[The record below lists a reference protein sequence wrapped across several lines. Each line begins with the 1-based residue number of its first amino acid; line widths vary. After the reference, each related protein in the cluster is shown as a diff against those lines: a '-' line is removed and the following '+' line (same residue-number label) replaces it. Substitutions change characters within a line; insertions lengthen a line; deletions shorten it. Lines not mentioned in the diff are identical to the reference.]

1 MFLSRKFLFVIGGSA
16 VLVGSVL
23 LMHAADGQETAAPV
37 AAAPVAPARPALTVT
52 AVRPQRSSWASTVV
66 ANGSVA
72 AWQEVAIGAELAGLR
87 LIELPVQ
94 VGDQVRRGALL
105 ATLQSNTLAAD
116 LAASRASLQEAEAAL
131 AEAEANASRARQLQP
146 GGAMSAQQSDQYLTG
161 AATARARVATL
172 KARLIADE
180 LRLAQTR
187 ILAPD
192 DGVIAARLATQGSV
206 VQAGQELLRLIRQGR
221 LEWRAEVPAAEL
233 VRIRPGMSVQVTPA
247 GSETVT
253 GKVRMVAPTVDPA
266 SRNGLVY
273 VDLPRGGEVRA
284 GMFARGE
291 FALGSSTA
299 LSLPQSA
306 VVLRDGF
313 AYVFELGLEQ
323 RVQQRKIGVGR
334 RQGDRI
340 EITAGLDEQMR
351 VVAQGAAF
359 LADGDSVRVVNQLP
373 PAPNDASGVSVSST
387 TLRTQ

>member
-1 MFLSRKFLFVIGGSA
+1 MFLSRKFLFVVGASGA
-16 VLVGSVL
+16 VVGAVL
-23 LMHAADGQETAAPV
+23 LMHAADGQETAAP
-37 AAAPVAPARPALTVT
+37 AAAPVVPARPALTVT
-52 AVRPQRSSWASTVV
+52 AARPQRGSWASTVV

-87 LIELPVQ
+87 LVELPVQ

-105 ATLQSNTLAAD
+105 AQLQSDTLAAD

-161 AATARARVATL
+161 AATALARVATL
-172 KARLIADE
+172 KARLAADE

-192 DGVIAARLATQGSV
+192 DGIIAARLATQGSV

-221 LEWRAEVPAAEL
+221 LEWRAEVPVAEL
-233 VRIRPGMSVQVTPA
+233 VRIRPGMSVQLTSA
-247 GSETVT
+247 GSEGIT

-266 SRNGLVY
+266 TRNGLVY
-273 VDLPRGGEVRA
+273 VDLPRGGDLRA

-291 FALGSSTA
+291 FALGSGTA

-323 RVQQRKIGVGR
+323 RVQQRKVGVGR
-334 RQGDRI
+334 RQGERI
-340 EITAGLDEQMR
+340 EITSGLDEQMR
-351 VVAQGAAF
+351 VVEQGAAF

-373 PAPNDASGVSVSST
+373 SAPNDASGPAVSST